1 MFGTVKLTKN
11 ADIDK
16 YKYSGYV
23 IGFDRRV
30 IFSFATGA
38 FGSNVIIFVV
48 DMNSSVHVDSRNFY
62 SWLRPYTRIRWYNID
77 CRKKYSINLTESR
90 KKKLKFAS

>member
-1 MFGTVKLTKN
+1 MRVSDSNNNYSIFANSLFGTVKLTKN

-16 YKYSGYV
+16 YKCSGYV
-23 IGFDRRV
+23 IGFDRLV

-48 DMNSSVHVDSRNFY
+48 DMNSFVHVDNRNFC
-62 SWLRPYTRIRWYNID
+62 SLVRPSAWIR
-77 CRKKYSINLTESR
+77 
-90 KKKLKFAS
+90 